1 MIVRIASEGQYRLS
15 SAILD
20 QLNEIDDAL
29 VESIGTY
36 NQVTFA
42 SKFASMLDL
51 VRNQG
56 QKVASEELLESDVI
70 LPYPDIS
77 VEEARRLFIG
87 EGLIPNE

>member
-1 MIVRIASEGQYRLS
+1 MIVRIATEGQYRLS
-15 SAILD
+15 STILD
-20 QLNEIDDAL
+20 QLNEMDDAL

-36 NQVTFA
+36 NQDEFA
-42 SKFASMLDL
+42 DKFTQMLDL

-56 QKVASEELLESDVI
+56 KKLTDNELLESDVI

-87 EGLIPNE
+87 EGLVPND